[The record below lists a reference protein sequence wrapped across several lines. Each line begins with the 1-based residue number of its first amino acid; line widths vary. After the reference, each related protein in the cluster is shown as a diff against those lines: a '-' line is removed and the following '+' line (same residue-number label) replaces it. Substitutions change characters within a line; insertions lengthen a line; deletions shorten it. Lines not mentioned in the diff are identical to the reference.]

1 MPGHSA
7 SGQNNPERCPLP
19 KYDPNKQQLEEA
31 FETFN
36 RVSAELDASYQVLQ
50 ARIGSLTEEL
60 IEARSQRLKELAEK
74 ERLANRL
81 ALLMDE
87 LPGGVVVADSR
98 GVIREA
104 NHAATQFLGCDL
116 VSKNWQEVLSGIKV
130 GERSSGSELVLNNG
144 RHLSVNSQY
153 MSDANEEVILLTDMT
168 RLYELQEIAS
178 RDERL
183 AALGEM
189 AARLAHQIR
198 TPLSSAL
205 LFSGHIVHTGTSAE
219 QRNRVVDKVM
229 ISLRHME
236 SLVDTMLSFVRG
248 APPVLN
254 VITISKLAEELVGAI
269 GPLVS
274 SAGVTFRHNIK
285 FDQPCLEANLP
296 GSLLGNREAL
306 ISAIL
311 NLVDNAIAM
320 SSAKL
325 ILTLELIVNDN
336 KLQISVTDNGPGIT
350 ADIQDQVFDPFF
362 TTREKGTGLGLA
374 VVAMT
379 ARSHGGSAS
388 VASTLGQGSV
398 FTLELPLHK
407 GSAPAVTDISQHQ
420 YFPADTKQ
428 AAISGAI

>member
-1 MPGHSA
+1 MSGHSA

-19 KYDPNKQQLEEA
+19 KYDPDKQQLEEA

-60 IEARSQRLKELAEK
+60 VEARSQRLKELAEK

-269 GPLVS
+269 SPLVS
-274 SAGVTFRHNIK
+274 SAGVTFRHDIE
-285 FDQPCLEANLP
+285 FDQPCLEGN
-296 GSLLGNREAL
+296 LLGSKEAL

-320 SSAKL
+320 SSGKL

-336 KLQISVTDNGPGIT
+336 KLQISVADNGPGIT

-407 GSAPAVTDISQHQ
+407 GSAPEVIDISQHQ